1 MTPTA
6 WNGAFDVAQSTDC
19 RDGRVCGHR
28 DARPRF
34 IRCRPD
40 LDGSAGRFAPASRL
54 VHVPDQSGAIGRCR
68 ARRCPTA
75 QRGVYQSRR
84 GGGHSGAD
92 GWVGDLL
99 ELRHDNGR
107 STRLLY
113 LAPPSFIEHQPGHY
127 LLLGIRPFGVPL
139 IEDDLAGE
147 IDYEGH
153 TRSIRFDAA
162 DGPAEL
168 GERGLRAIAKD
179 RWVSRPAAEAP
190 AALIDR
196 YRVRLDVAGQAGE
209 LDGIQLLDPTASV
222 RYYTGRWRTP
232 SRGDT
237 GDFIARRPQAYGADL
252 WCLIRFEDGAPKRL
266 IDLPVNDPVVPGRDE
281 AWRYQAAVDAA
292 RGLPQRVRRR
302 ASGSSGDDLIFDFF
316 SPLPAFAERYLQLAG
331 LALGKT
337 PGALFSFRLPMSA
350 SDDAATFLADML
362 WMKPE
367 EAPSGV

>member
-1 MTPTA
+1 MLLSQLTAATAASAAIETLGLDPSAIDLTSTEALAASLRRAASFMCPTSPGRLVDA
-6 WNGAFDVAQSTDC
+6 VHGVVQPLAGVSVSRSDVAEILEQL
-19 RDGRVCGHR
+19 V
-28 DARPRF
+28 
-34 IRCRPD
+34 
-40 LDGSAGRFAPASRL
+40 GS
-54 VHVPDQSGAIGRCR
+54 
-68 ARRCPTA
+68 
-75 QRGVYQSRR
+75 
-84 GGGHSGAD
+84 
-92 GWVGDLL
+92 GDLL

-113 LAPPSFIEHQPGHY
+113 LAPPSFIERGPGQY
-127 LLLGIRPFGVPL
+127 LLLGIRPFAAPL
-139 IEDDLAGE
+139 IQDDLAGE

-153 TRSIRFDAA
+153 TRSIQLDAT

-168 GERGLRAIAKD
+168 AERALRAVAKE

-196 YRVRLDVAGQAGE
+196 YRVRLDVAGEAGE

-232 SRGDT
+232 SPGDT
-237 GDFIARRPQAYGADL
+237 GDFISRRPQAYGADL

-266 IDLPVNDPVVPGRDE
+266 IELPVNDPVVPGRDE

-292 RGLPQRVRRR
+292 RSVPQRYRRR
-302 ASGSSGDDLIFDFF
+302 ASGSPGADLIFDFF
-316 SPLPAFAERYLQLAG
+316 SPLPGFAERYLQLAG

-337 PGALFSFRLPMSA
+337 PGSLFSFRVPLGA

-362 WMKPE
+362 WMELE